1 MTTPSD
7 VTEAQAFAA
16 VLQMANGFWV
26 SQIVRTA
33 ADLNIAEHLH
43 DGPMS
48 AADIATAENADP
60 SATYR
65 LMRACVGLGLLAY
78 AGDRFAGTPLLGA
91 LHKDSPLS
99 VKSYAMAQ
107 TAPGHWLT
115 WGRTTDAVRKGHS
128 QVREALGSTLFEY
141 FQEHPQEG
149 ALFSAAMTNLSG
161 PVIAEAVDV
170 LDLADA
176 QFVVDVGGADG
187 AFVHAL
193 MKRHPHLSG
202 TVLELP
208 HAVPGAEAAAKRHG
222 LEGRLSAE
230 AGDYL
235 AAVPA
240 GDLYLLKYIIHD
252 LDDASAVRVLRNCRE
267 AMSPGGRI
275 VVVEMIIDEQ
285 DSGPGPLMD
294 IAMLTMASSLERTE
308 RQFDALFDEAGLRRV
323 RTTNVQAPYGVM
335 ELQAS

>member
-1 MTTPSD
+1 
-7 VTEAQAFAA
+7 
-16 VLQMANGFWV
+16 
-26 SQIVRTA
+26 
-33 ADLNIAEHLH
+33 
-43 DGPMS
+43 
-48 AADIATAENADP
+48 
-60 SATYR
+60 
-65 LMRACVGLGLLAY
+65 
-78 AGDRFAGTPLLGA
+78 
-91 LHKDSPLS
+91 
-99 VKSYAMAQ
+99 
-107 TAPGHWLT
+107 
-115 WGRTTDAVRKGHS
+115 
-128 QVREALGSTLFEY
+128 
-141 FQEHPQEG
+141 
-149 ALFSAAMTNLSG
+149 
-161 PVIAEAVDV
+161 
-170 LDLADA
+170 
-176 QFVVDVGGADG
+176 
-187 AFVHAL
+187 

-252 LDDASAVRVLRNCRE
+252 LDDASVVRVLRNCRE